1 MGGVLRVLLVD
12 DETIVLRD
20 LERLLAGVD
29 DLLVVGTAGDGM
41 SALAMIDRLRP
52 DVVFLDIQMPELD
65 GLGVVEA
72 LDEEDP
78 PLVVFVT
85 AYDRYAIRAFDT
97 DAVDYL
103 LKPFDAER
111 LGRALERVRQRH
123 RARAGVGVDRL
134 VSALIAAEGPGRRRW
149 PDRLAVR
156 ASGKAVVV
164 ELAQVRWIEAAGN
177 YARLHLPDRAF
188 LTRRTMRNLE
198 ATLDP
203 ASFVR
208 AHRSHIVALPH
219 VRELRSLGDGDYEVT
234 LDTGVRL
241 VVTRSYRERVEAGLG
256 GVA

>member
-1 MGGVLRVLLVD
+1 MSDPLRVLLVD

-20 LERLLAGVD
+20 LERLLSRVA
-29 DLLVVGTAGDGM
+29 DLEVVGTAGDGM
-41 SALAMIDRLRP
+41 SALALIDRLEP

-65 GLGVVEA
+65 GLAVVEA
-72 LDEEDP
+72 LDEERP

-85 AYDRYAIRAFDT
+85 AFDRYAIRAFDT

-111 LGRALERVRQRH
+111 LDRALARVRERH
-123 RARAGVGVDRL
+123 RARASLGVDRL
-134 VSALIAAEGPGRRRW
+134 VSALLAAERPGRRRW
-149 PDRLAVR
+149 PERLAVR

-177 YARLHLPDRAF
+177 YARLHLPDRAY
-188 LTRRTMRNLE
+188 LTRRTMRDLE

-203 ASFVR
+203 AVFAR
-208 AHRSHIVALPH
+208 AHRSHIVSLPH
-219 VRELRSLGDGDYEVT
+219 VRELRPLGDGDHEVT

-241 VVTRSYRERVEAGLG
+241 VVTRSYRERIEAGLG